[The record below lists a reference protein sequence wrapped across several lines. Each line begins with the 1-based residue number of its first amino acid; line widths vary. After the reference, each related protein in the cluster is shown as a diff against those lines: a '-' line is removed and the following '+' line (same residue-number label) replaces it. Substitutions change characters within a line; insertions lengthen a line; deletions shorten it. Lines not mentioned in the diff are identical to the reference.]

1 MEISKFISRSIH
13 QVVKGL
19 LDAQEVVAVKGV
31 DIKTAGG
38 DVGYSEIDFDLAV
51 TTRTTNDK
59 GGNVELSVLGA
70 DLKFGKSKD
79 TQHSVASRL
88 KFSVQFS
95 IPEEQMELA
104 AQTHNNRADVG

>member
-19 LDAQEVVAVKGV
+19 LDAQEVVAIKGV

-38 DVGYSEIDFDLAV
+38 DLGYSEIDFDLAV

-79 TQHSVASRL
+79 TQHSVASRI

-104 AQTHNNRADVG
+104 AQANNTGSEMG

>member
-38 DVGYSEIDFDLAV
+38 DDGYSEIDFDIAV
-51 TTRTTNDK
+51 TTRTTKDN
-59 GGNVELSVLGA
+59 GGNIELSVLGA
-70 DLKFGKSKD
+70 DLKFGKSTD
-79 TQHSVASRL
+79 TQQSVASRL

-104 AQTHNNRADVG
+104 AQTTHSGLEMG

>member
-1 MEISKFISRSIH
+1 M
-13 QVVKGL
+13 
-19 LDAQEVVAVKGV
+19 
-31 DIKTAGG
+31 
-38 DVGYSEIDFDLAV
+38 GYSEIDFDLAV

-79 TQHSVASRL
+79 TQQSIASRL

-95 IPEEQMELA
+95 IPEEQMELYEESLKETDWGH
-104 AQTHNNRADVG
+104 QPC